1 MSGVYQP
8 ATIAAMGLTP
18 GLPSSVSPGAFNAV
32 QSYGTTASQKAGIVS
47 TYPLTPPRTFGV
59 EFQYRF

>member
-1 MSGVYQP
+1 
-8 ATIAAMGLTP
+8 MGLTP
-18 GLPSSVSPGAFNAV
+18 GLLSSVSPGAFNAV